1 MNHFSPPA
9 AAAAAAASGDCSAP
23 MFNIANMLV
32 ELLLDS
38 DSRLFSEPPPGPFLS
53 FKKTE
58 EEPSHPSETQ
68 AGQAVAFAAYIPR
81 EEGWDSTEVA
91 YIAVDQAC
99 HFVWAE

>member
-1 MNHFSPPA
+1 MSEERGEVLWLQPILAFPEPA
-9 AAAAAAASGDCSAP
+9 VVAKV
-23 MFNIANMLV
+23 LV
-32 ELLLDS
+32 VVE
-38 DSRLFSEPPPGPFLS
+38 
-53 FKKTE
+53 TTM